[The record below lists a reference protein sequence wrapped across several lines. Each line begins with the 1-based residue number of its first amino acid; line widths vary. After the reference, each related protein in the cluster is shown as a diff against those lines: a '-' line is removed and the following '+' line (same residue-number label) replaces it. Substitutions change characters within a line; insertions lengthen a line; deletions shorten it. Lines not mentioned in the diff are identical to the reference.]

1 MAAAAA
7 VDNKAAEQT
16 EYVPVRAVAT
26 SPAPAGSSE
35 SSSSSAAADDALVE
49 ERDSGGDGGGVG
61 ATGDEG
67 NDRETL
73 VYQGSVRSGQ
83 QVCVCACV
91 WGGGSSRVFYNSINR
106 DIYPVDHLKIRQ
118 SIN

>member
-7 VDNKAAEQT
+7 VDSKAAEQA

-83 QVCVCACV
+83 QVCVCVCMCV
-91 WGGGSSRVFYNSINR
+91 WGGVLQGCSTIASTAIFTRLI
-106 DIYPVDHLKIRQ
+106 I
-118 SIN
+118 